1 MADEDMTT
9 PGAETPPFDHAAH
22 PRHATSGQFVGRD
35 DVDQAMRRIHDG
47 RQTSRTALPQPTTP
61 DHPA

>member
-1 MADEDMTT
+1 MTVADLEPPD
-9 PGAETPPFDHAAH
+9 AEQQPFDHAIH